1 MKSAFLSP
9 ILNVLLPGAKGFHHF
24 PADRHKKTLWQG
36 LQGAIGSGIFST
48 FFRRLQLT

>member
-1 MKSAFLSP
+1 MKSALFSP
-9 ILNVLLPGAKGFHHF
+9 ILNVLFSGAKGFHYC
-24 PADRHKKTLWQG
+24 PAGHKKTLWQG